1 MQEVAIVADVETT
14 FPREVAETFL
24 SICHVCPT
32 PMRNRSI
39 QKII

>member
-14 FPREVAETFL
+14 FPREVETFL